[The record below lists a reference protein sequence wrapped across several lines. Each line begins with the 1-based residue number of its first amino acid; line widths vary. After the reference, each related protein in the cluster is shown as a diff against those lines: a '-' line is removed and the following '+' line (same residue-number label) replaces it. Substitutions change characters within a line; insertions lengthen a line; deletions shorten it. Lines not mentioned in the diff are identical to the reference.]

1 MKNKKIFYRF
11 IISYTVVLIIPIL
24 LISILINTQMAN
36 NLKDQTADFTI
47 GILTQIRDMMDS
59 RFKDLNN
66 ISSQI
71 SVNPRLSPLLSSDDI
86 SQVEN
91 FPTVTSAITELQNY
105 KVTNS
110 IIDSIFLFFRNSDV
124 IVSNSSKLNFAYQFP
139 IIYSWEKYRSNA
151 FYNLINELN
160 DITVLPSQILYT
172 SNQKQRILTYMQPLP
187 INRNNYSATLFIT
200 IPQTILEEPIKKMLG
215 QNRASIFILDSKNN
229 MIMDMSLNNST
240 VPSETLSKTLHSVK
254 DTQATVYSTR
264 LDKYIVTYV
273 KSDISSWQYLSI
285 MDSAQILSKINYVE
299 KIYTQIAILALI
311 IGLVMVYYFSQKN
324 YINVKKYVTEN
335 ASLEEKLMNQMPI
348 IRNNFLL
355 SLIKGKIT
363 DIEKIQT
370 MLSFIN
376 LPMSSSVFAVI
387 ILAIDNYKQF
397 TEVKS
402 QPDQDVSKLS
412 VVNMLEAA
420 IESKGLIHS
429 VEIEN
434 DRLGIIVC
442 LTEDVRSSCHEL
454 LEDTSKKVQE
464 YTSTT
469 LGFTVSVSISN
480 QYYTIAEIHCA
491 FKEACVALDY
501 RIVKGENSIIFYE
514 DISKI
519 HTNKYY
525 YSFESEKEII
535 NYLRLGDADAIHRVL
550 KGTVL
555 STKGASLPLETI
567 KCIYFEIINTAIKA
581 VDELDLNN
589 IDINSY
595 LPRFASAVTLDEV
608 YYEVCKFYSTL
619 CIHIN
624 ESKNY
629 KNKQLRDNILK
640 YLEENYSDKLISAE
654 SVADFFSISTSYLS
668 RLFKDQVGEN
678 FVDYLHNIR
687 ISKAKHMLSVTE
699 NAVLDIAD
707 AVGYNSLSNFTRVFK
722 RYEGITPT
730 EYRTSSKL

>member
-240 VPSETLSKTLHSVK
+240 VPSETLLEILHSAK
-254 DTQATVYSTR
+254 DEQTEIYNGR

-273 KSDISSWQYLSI
+273 KSDISNWQYISI
-285 MDSAQILSKINYVE
+285 MDSDQILSKINYVE
-299 KIYTQIAILALI
+299 KIYIRIVILALF
-311 IGLVMVYYFSQKN
+311 IGLIMVYYFSQKN
-324 YINVKKYVTEN
+324 YSSVRKYVTEN
-335 ASLEEKLMNQMPI
+335 ASLEEKLLNQMPV

-355 SLIKGKIT
+355 NLIKGKIT
-363 DIEKIQT
+363 DMEKIHT
-370 MLSFIN
+370 MLNFIN
-376 LPMSSSVFAVI
+376 VSVKGSIFAVI
-387 ILAIDNYKQF
+387 IISIDDYKQF
-397 TEVKS
+397 AEIKS
-402 QPDQDVSKLS
+402 QPEQDVSKLS
-412 VVNMLEAA
+412 FVNMLEIAMGSRG
-420 IESKGLIHS
+420 IIHT
-429 VEIEN
+429 VEIDN
-434 DRLGIIVC
+434 DKLGIIVC
-442 LTEDVRSSCHEL
+442 LTEEVRNCYREL
-454 LEDTSKKVQE
+454 LEDASRKVQE
-464 YTSTT
+464 YTSNIH
-469 LGFTVSVSISN
+469 GFTITFSISN
-480 QYYTIAEIHCA
+480 QYNSLTDVHYA
-491 FKEACVALDY
+491 FKEASIALDY
-501 RIVKGENSIIFYE
+501 RIVKGENTVIFYE

-525 YSFESEKEII
+525 YSFESEKEIM
-535 NYLRLGDADAIHRVL
+535 NYLRLGDADSIQGVL
-550 KGTVL
+550 KEIVL
-555 STKGASLPLETI
+555 RTKGASLPLETV
-567 KCIYFEIINTAIKA
+567 KCIYFEIINTAMKA
-581 VDELDLNN
+581 IHELDLNN
-589 IDINSY
+589 IEIDDY
-595 LPRFASAVTLDEV
+595 LPRFASAITLDEV
-608 YYEVCKFYSTL
+608 YDEVCKFYLTL
-619 CIHIN
+619 CSHIN
-624 ESKNY
+624 ESRNY

-640 YLEENYSDKLISAE
+640 YLEDNYANNLISAE

-678 FVDYLHNIR
+678 FVDYLHTIR
-687 ISKAKHMLSVTE
+687 LSKAKHMLSITD
-699 NAVLDIAD
+699 NAILNIAD
-707 AVGYNSLSNFTRVFK
+707 AVGYNSVSNFTRVFK

-730 EYRTSSKL
+730 EYRTSLKR